1 MENKPIQPA
10 PEPLN
15 LPLHP
20 GEQVLFVTR
29 WDGGWANS
37 IATFVFLGIASIVGL
52 IIGDFLGFVAL
63 VLLIATLIKLTLELA
78 SRANGRAVLTNQR
91 ILVRGIPSPFVSG
104 EVDLADAQSLEA
116 GTDLLRAGGGTSTL
130 TVIMRSG
137 AKKGIVV
144 PNASKIVEA
153 YKGMARQ

>member
-1 MENKPIQPA
+1 MESKPIQPA

-15 LPLHP
+15 FPLRS
-20 GEQVLFVTR
+20 GEQAIFVTR

-52 IIGDFLGFVAL
+52 IIGDFWAFVGL
-63 VLLIATLIKLTLELA
+63 CLMIATLIKLTLELA

-91 ILVRGIPSPFVSG
+91 ILVRGIPSPFVSR
-104 EVDLADAQSLEA
+104 EVDLADAQGLDA

-130 TVIMRSG
+130 TVAGPVYFLPSHRSCHS
-137 AKKGIVV
+137 
-144 PNASKIVEA
+144 P
-153 YKGMARQ
+153 